1 MSYLN
6 SCGYSV
12 QSQFR
17 ALFRSSNFSEG
28 LNSLGY
34 SVQSQ
39 FKTSFKPHYIF
50 RHIIHSAI
58 AFNRNSQRY
67 YVSTLLM
74 HIIHIG
80 IAFNRN
86 SCRDYMHYFLK
97 VYNSGCYSVKSQF
110 TASLYTFIL
119 GLICNLP
126 RYSVQSQ
133 FKPI

>member
-1 MSYLN
+1 MSFLN

-28 LNSLGY
+28 LNSLGH

-39 FKTSFKPHYIF
+39 FKALFKPHYIF
-50 RHIIHSAI
+50 RHAIHLVI
-58 AFNRNSQRY
+58 AFNRNSLRHCM
-67 YVSTLLM
+67 STFLM

-86 SCRDYMHYFLK
+86 SCRYYMHYFLK
-97 VYNSGCYSVKSQF
+97 VCNS
-110 TASLYTFIL
+110 A
-119 GLICNLP
+119 

-133 FKPI
+133 FTAILHTFILRLIYNSARYSVKSQFRPL